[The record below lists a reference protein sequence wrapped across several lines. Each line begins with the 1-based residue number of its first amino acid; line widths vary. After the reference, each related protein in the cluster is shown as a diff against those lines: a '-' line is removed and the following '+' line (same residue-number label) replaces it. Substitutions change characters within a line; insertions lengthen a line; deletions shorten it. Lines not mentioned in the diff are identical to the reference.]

1 MQMLSQ
7 LARFANDCYHV
18 VRAPVGSKTALLRD
32 LVLPAGKKMGF
43 QITHFDRRTLNELYR
58 EIFARQPYYF
68 RAESAAP
75 VIFDCGANVGM
86 ASVYFKW
93 LYPESRVQ
101 AFEPDPATFLMLR
114 ENVARNNLDIEV
126 HNCALW
132 DQDIE
137 LDFFVDSENP
147 GGLLMSTDSSRAK
160 GAPIKVSAHKLSEF
174 IDSSVDFLK
183 LDVEGAEHR
192 VLCDLFQ
199 TGKLEAIQQMVIE
212 YNHKIG
218 EQKSKLAPFL
228 SILERAG
235 FEYQIHAGLYPVNTK
250 HTFQDILI
258 AAYRERR
265 I

>member
-1 MQMLSQ
+1 MLPQ
-7 LARFANDCYHV
+7 LARFANDCYYIL
-18 VRAPVGSKTALLRD
+18 RAPTASKPALLRD

-43 QITHFDRRTLNELYR
+43 RVTHFDRRTLNELYR

-86 ASVYFKW
+86 ASLYFKW
-93 LYPESRVQ
+93 LYPESRVR

-132 DQDIE
+132 DQE
-137 LDFFVDSENP
+137 TEVDFFVDSKNP

-160 GAPIKVSAHKLSEF
+160 GAPIKVSARKLSDF
-174 IDSSVDFLK
+174 IDGTVDFLK

-199 TGKLEAIQQMVIE
+199 TGKLEAIQQIVIE
-212 YNHKIG
+212 YHHKIG

-235 FEYQIHAGLYPVNTK
+235 FEYQIHAGLYPVISRGAY
-250 HTFQDILI
+250 QDILI

-265 I
+265 T